1 MGVPRGWMG
10 SGWDVDRVQ
19 AFWTGSCRLPDV
31 AGSCGKVTGVFGGA
45 LGARATGVPSLWP
58 HDEAWRATW
67 WRGHRTF
74 LGSSHQPAPWAS
86 VSSLLLGAR
95 GWPDHPPPTNSL
107 GPLLLRSPL
116 WVATA
121 SWMEPGPST
130 FPGSRRAT
138 LASIPA
144 GPRTRL
150 GSPRGTSICSCSV
163 SEAELPQFPGGSG
176 PAPPLRLGV
185 CVWRGYCLLGAGDT
199 EGPVADGVSVL
210 TELWGGPQTRAGS
223 RVTAAGPRDT
233 KQQRGAEDAQSRG
246 CLARGLGSF
255 PRGPG
260 GRREG

>member
-1 MGVPRGWMG
+1 M
-10 SGWDVDRVQ
+10 
-19 AFWTGSCRLPDV
+19 
-31 AGSCGKVTGVFGGA
+31 AG
-45 LGARATGVPSLWP
+45 
-58 HDEAWRATW
+58 
-67 WRGHRTF
+67 
-74 LGSSHQPAPWAS
+74 
-86 VSSLLLGAR
+86 
-95 GWPDHPPPTNSL
+95 PPPPPNSL

-144 GPRTRL
+144 GLRTRPGL
-150 GSPRGTSICSCSV
+150 PRGTSICSCSV
-163 SEAELPQFPGGSG
+163 SEAELPQFPRGSG

-185 CVWRGYCLLGAGDT
+185 CVWRGVLPAGSWGHR
-199 EGPVADGVSVL
+199 GPVADRVSVL
-210 TELWGGPQTRAGS
+210 TELWGGHWTRAGS
-223 RVTAAGPRDT
+223 RVTAVGPCDT